1 MSGVR
6 GNHGESIQSSGKTQL
21 ADFGDLIEKGSS
33 SQMGKG
39 FFGKYF
45 SSSIC
50 TSTSVGFA
58 TSLLTAIFTLVLSS
72 LTILNDSSL
81 LCIVR

>member
-33 SQMGKG
+33 SQRKG
-39 FFGKYF
+39 IFWEILL
-45 SSSIC
+45 IC
-50 TSTSVGFA
+50 TSASVGFA
-58 TSLLTAIFTLVLSS
+58 TSLLTAIFTLVHSS
-72 LTILNDSSL
+72 LTILNDGSL
-81 LCIVR
+81 LCIIR

>member
-21 ADFGDLIEKGSS
+21 ADFGDLIEKGPPLRV
-33 SQMGKG
+33 KG

-45 SSSIC
+45 SS
-50 TSTSVGFA
+50 VH
-58 TSLLTAIFTLVLSS
+58 LHL
-72 LTILNDSSL
+72 
-81 LCIVR
+81 

>member
-39 FFGKYF
+39 FFGNYF
-45 SSSIC
+45 SFSIC

>member
-33 SQMGKG
+33 SQRGKG
-39 FFGKYF
+39 FLGN
-45 SSSIC
+45 
-50 TSTSVGFA
+50 TSHLQSVH
-58 TSLLTAIFTLVLSS
+58 LHL
-72 LTILNDSSL
+72 
-81 LCIVR
+81 

>member
-1 MSGVR
+1 MSGIR
-6 GNHGESIQSSGKTQL
+6 GNHRESIQSSGKTQL

-45 SSSIC
+45 SSSFCRIC
-50 TSTSVGFA
+50 DF
-58 TSLLTAIFTLVLSS
+58 SS
-72 LTILNDSSL
+72 DCNLYSGSFISDHLE
-81 LCIVR
+81 